1 MKCTSLFVAS
11 ISLIVA
17 LSVALPLFG
26 IATAV
31 NTSQLNLASPQL
43 LAGATILCVSFV
55 LLARS
60 RRTTEQVVASRVRH
74 YKNP

>member
-1 MKCTSLFVAS
+1 MKRTLLLLTSAS
-11 ISLIVA
+11 LVLA
-17 LSVALPLFG
+17 FSVALPFLG
-26 IATAV
+26 VATNLSA
-31 NTSQLNLASPQL
+31 SQLNLASPQL

-74 YKNP
+74 YKKP

>member
-17 LSVALPLFG
+17 LSVALLLFG
-26 IATAV
+26 VATAL
-31 NTSQLNLASPQL
+31 NASQLNLASPQL

-60 RRTTEQVVASRVRH
+60 RRTTKQVVATRARRCR
-74 YKNP
+74 NP

>member
-1 MKCTSLFVAS
+1 MKRTLLLLTSAS
-11 ISLIVA
+11 LVLA
-17 LSVALPLFG
+17 FSVALPLLG
-26 IATAV
+26 VATNLSA
-31 NTSQLNLASPQL
+31 SQLNLASPQL
-43 LAGATILCVSFV
+43 LAVTILCVSFV